1 MHTLLAGIYK
11 EHPGKT
17 VHLSLGRFPRVTLD
31 NGTMEVT
38 TDLDAPLDPV
48 QMSEI
53 INSLITESDGAC
65 LKRQGRVGTRIHD
78 ELYQRDIK
86 VSHNPKDVIVEI
98 TSRLLS
104 DIEMENNK
112 LIAASDTLA
121 RIKG

>member
-1 MHTLLAGIYK
+1 MHTLLTGIYK

-17 VHLSLGRFPRVTLD
+17 VYLALGRFPRVALD
-31 NGTMEVT
+31 SGTMEVT

-53 INSLITESDGAC
+53 INSLITESDGTA
-65 LKRQGRVGTRIHD
+65 LKRAGRVGTRIHD

-86 VSHNPKDVIVEI
+86 ISHNPKEVMVEI

-104 DIEMENNK
+104 DIEAENNK
-112 LIAASDTLA
+112 LRAASDTLA